1 MESCEMEEEAKAI
14 GEIAK
19 TAGKA
24 IDGATRA
31 GKFISQY
38 LRGPIG
44 EAFGIIDDKLKY
56 LRWERRV
63 RLMDRATEFMQ
74 RRGLTEPT
82 RAVPM
87 STLVP
92 ILQLGSMEEDNS
104 LQDLWARLLVNAAD
118 ADSGIIV
125 EPAFIGILQNL
136 SSRDA
141 AMLDKIYSV
150 PSTHEKQALYMHE
163 LPLKVLTEKPAV
175 EIDPSVDVQLSLGN
189 LNRLGLID
197 GAMFWGGGP
206 SNRYAYQTV
215 LGRAFMKAC
224 RGKSEQG

>member
-1 MESCEMEEEAKAI
+1 MEDEVNAI

-24 IDGATRA
+24 IDATAKA
-31 GKFISQY
+31 GQFIAQY
-38 LRGPIG
+38 SKGSLA
-44 EAFGIIDDKLKY
+44 EAFGIIEDKLKY

-63 RLMDRATEFMQ
+63 RLIDRATKLLHQ
-74 RRGLTEPT
+74 RGLAEPT

-87 STLVP
+87 SIMVP
-92 ILQLGSMEEDNS
+92 ILQLGSMEEDNE
-104 LQDLWARLLVNAAD
+104 LQDLWAQLLVSAAD
-118 ADSGIIV
+118 ADSGIV
-125 EPAFIGILQNL
+125 LEPAFIGILQNL

-141 AMLDKIYSV
+141 ANLEKIYSI
-150 PSTHEKQALYMHE
+150 PGAKIALYTHE
-163 LPLKVLTEKPAV
+163 LPARVLTDKPTV
-175 EIDPSVDVQLSLGN
+175 EIDPSDDVQLSLGN

-224 RGKSEQG
+224 RGK